1 MPYPAIDPRRLKV
14 FPLSTRR
21 NLLTFATEFEKTLA
35 AETPDAATDA
45 QIERLAEQIRAAR
58 RQGAA
63 VMVVYGAHLI
73 KNGAGPLLI
82 RLIEEGLIT
91 HLATQGAG
99 IIHDWEFAFQGVSG
113 ESVRENAPAGTF
125 GSWDETGRWLN
136 LAILAGAAKGFGMGE
151 AIGRMI
157 AEDRLVLP
165 RIEQLRAE
173 IAAQPGHPLAKWQE
187 QQKGRF

>member
-1 MPYPAIDPRRLKV
+1 
-14 FPLSTRR
+14 
-21 NLLTFATEFEKTLA
+21 
-35 AETPDAATDA
+35 
-45 QIERLAEQIRAAR
+45 
-58 RQGAA
+58 
-63 VMVVYGAHLI
+63 
-73 KNGAGPLLI
+73 
-82 RLIEEGLIT
+82 
-91 HLATQGAG
+91 
-99 IIHDWEFAFQGVSG
+99 
-113 ESVRENAPAGTF
+113 VRENAPAGTF